1 MANKKRKKIKKR
13 NNNYQKY
20 YLVIL
25 TVFLGLLIT
34 WSIRQNDQPEVLTSA
49 REDELVLIL
58 DDLVK
63 QTDNLERELIQQ
75 RQVLESLKSGSS
87 EQAREAAQKR
97 LDQLIVLSGSAPV
110 SGAGLQIQITGDL
123 YSVSAFTLLDA
134 VQELRDAGAVA
145 IEINGNRVVSNT
157 YFIDATNGIRISQKT
172 IRSPYI
178 IKALGDP
185 ATLETAL
192 RIPGGIVETIQTSDG
207 VVSII
212 KSSNIDIDSVVALET
227 PEYAVS

>member
-1 MANKKRKKIKKR
+1 MAKTKTKKKRKK
-13 NNNYQKY
+13 NNQKY
-20 YLVIL
+20 YLVFL
-25 TVFLGLLIT
+25 TIFLGLLIT
-34 WSIRQNDQPEVLTSA
+34 WSIRQNDQPEVLSSA

-63 QTDNLERELIQQ
+63 QTDSLEQELVKQ
-75 RQVLESLKSGSS
+75 RQVLESLQSGSS
-87 EQAREAAQKR
+87 EQAREAAQRR

-110 SGAGLQIQITGDL
+110 NGPGLQIRITGDL

-134 VQELRDAGAVA
+134 IQELRDAGAVA

-157 YFIDATNGIRISQKT
+157 YFLDAPDGIKISQKT
-172 IRSPYI
+172 IRSPYVVNVI
-178 IKALGDP
+178 GDP

-192 RIPGGIVETIQTSDG
+192 RIPGGIVETIQTADG
-207 VVSII
+207 VVAIN
-212 KSSNIDIDSVVALET
+212 KSTNINIDSVVTLEV

>member
-1 MANKKRKKIKKR
+1 MAKTKKKKKRKK
-13 NNNYQKY
+13 NNQKY
-20 YLVIL
+20 YLVFL
-25 TVFLGLLIT
+25 TIFLGLLIT
-34 WSIRQNDQPEVLTSA
+34 WSIRQNDQPEVLSSA

-63 QTDNLERELIQQ
+63 QTDSLEQELVKQ
-75 RQVLESLKSGSS
+75 RQVLESLQSGSS
-87 EQAREAAQKR
+87 EQAREAAQRR

-110 SGAGLQIQITGDL
+110 NGPGLQIRITGDL

-134 VQELRDAGAVA
+134 IQELRDAGAVA

-157 YFIDATNGIRISQKT
+157 YFLDAPDGIKISQKT
-172 IRSPYI
+172 IRSPYVVNVI
-178 IKALGDP
+178 GDP

-192 RIPGGIVETIQTSDG
+192 RIPGGIVETIQTADG
-207 VVSII
+207 VVAIN
-212 KSSNIDIDSVVALET
+212 KSTNINIDSVVTLEV

>member
-1 MANKKRKKIKKR
+1 
-13 NNNYQKY
+13 
-20 YLVIL
+20 
-25 TVFLGLLIT
+25 
-34 WSIRQNDQPEVLTSA
+34 
-49 REDELVLIL
+49 LIL

-63 QTDNLERELIQQ
+63 QTDSLEQELVKQ
-75 RQVLESLKSGSS
+75 RQVLESLQSGSS

-110 SGAGLQIQITGDL
+110 SGPGLQIRITGDL

-134 VQELRDAGAVA
+134 IQELRDAGAVA

-157 YFIDATNGIRISQKT
+157 YFLDAPDGIKISQKT
-172 IRSPYI
+172 IRSPYVVNVI
-178 IKALGDP
+178 GDP

-192 RIPGGIVETIQTSDG
+192 RIPGGIVETIQTADG
-207 VVSII
+207 AVAIN
-212 KSSNIDIDSVVALET
+212 KSTNVDIDSVVTLEV

>member
-1 MANKKRKKIKKR
+1 MAKTKSKKKKKK
-13 NNNYQKY
+13 NYQKY

-25 TVFLGLLIT
+25 TIFLGLLIT
-34 WSIRQNDQPEVLTSA
+34 WSIRQNDQPEVLSSA

-63 QTDNLERELIQQ
+63 QTDSLEQELVKQ
-75 RQVLESLKSGSS
+75 RQVLESLQSGSS

-110 SGAGLQIQITGDL
+110 SGPGLQIRITGDL

-134 VQELRDAGAVA
+134 IQELRDAGAVA

-157 YFIDATNGIRISQKT
+157 YFLDAPDGIKISQKT
-172 IRSPYI
+172 IRSPYVVNVI
-178 IKALGDP
+178 GDP

-192 RIPGGIVETIQTSDG
+192 RIPGGIVETIQTADG
-207 VVSII
+207 AVAIN
-212 KSSNIDIDSVVALET
+212 KSTNVDIDSVVTLEV

>member
-1 MANKKRKKIKKR
+1 MAKRKSRVKKKR
-13 NNNYQKY
+13 NFQKY
-20 YLVIL
+20 YLVFL

-34 WSIRQNDQPEVLTSA
+34 WSIRQNDEPEVLTSA

-63 QTDNLERELIQQ
+63 QTDNLEQELVKQK
-75 RQVLESLKSGSS
+75 QVLESLQNGSN
-87 EQAREAAQKR
+87 EQAREAAQRR

-110 SGAGLQIQITGDL
+110 SGSGLQIRITGDL
-123 YSVSAFTLLDA
+123 YSVSAFTLLDMI
-134 VQELRDAGAVA
+134 QELRDAGAVA

-157 YFIDATNGIRISQKT
+157 YFLDAVDGIKISQKT
-172 IRSPYI
+172 IRSPYVVNVI
-178 IKALGDP
+178 GDP

-192 RIPGGIVETIQTSDG
+192 KIPGGIVETIQTADG
-207 VVSII
+207 VVVVN
-212 KSSNIDIDSVVALET
+212 KSTNIDIDSIVTLEV

>member
-1 MANKKRKKIKKR
+1 MAKRKLNK

-20 YLVIL
+20 YLVFIMM
-25 TVFLGLLIT
+25 FLGLLIT
-34 WSIRQNDQPEVLTSA
+34 WSIRQNDEPEVLTSA

-63 QTDNLERELIQQ
+63 QTDSLEQELVKQQ
-75 RQVLESLKSGSS
+75 QVLESLQNGSS
-87 EQAREAAQKR
+87 DQAREAAQRR

-110 SGAGLQIQITGDL
+110 SGPGLQIRITGDL

-134 VQELRDAGAVA
+134 IQELRDAGAVA

-157 YFIDATNGIRISQKT
+157 FFLDAPDGIKVSQKT
-172 IRSPYI
+172 IRSPYVI
-178 IKALGDP
+178 NVIGDP
-185 ATLETAL
+185 STLETAL

-207 VVSII
+207 TVVIN
-212 KSSNIDIDSVVALET
+212 KSTAIDIDSIVTLEV

>member
-1 MANKKRKKIKKR
+1 MAKRKLNK

-20 YLVIL
+20 YLVFIMM
-25 TVFLGLLIT
+25 FLGLLIT
-34 WSIRQNDQPEVLTSA
+34 WSIRQNDEPEVLTSA

-63 QTDNLERELIQQ
+63 QTDSLEQELVKQQ
-75 RQVLESLKSGSS
+75 QVLESLQNGSS
-87 EQAREAAQKR
+87 DQAREAAQRR

-110 SGAGLQIQITGDL
+110 SGPGLQIRITGDL

-134 VQELRDAGAVA
+134 IQELKDAGAVA

-157 YFIDATNGIRISQKT
+157 FFLDAPDGIKVSQKT
-172 IRSPYI
+172 IRSPYVI
-178 IKALGDP
+178 NVIGDP
-185 ATLETAL
+185 STLETAL

-207 VVSII
+207 TVVIN
-212 KSSNIDIDSVVALET
+212 KSTAIDIDSIVTLEV

>member
-1 MANKKRKKIKKR
+1 MATKKRKRKKKKKS
-13 NNNYQKY
+13 NQNY
-20 YLVIL
+20 YLVFL

-63 QTDNLERELIQQ
+63 QTDNLEQELIQQ
-75 RQVLESLKSGSS
+75 RQVLESLKNGSS

-157 YFIDATNGIRISQKT
+157 YFLDAAEGIRISQRT
-172 IRSPYI
+172 VRSPYV
-178 IKALGDP
+178 IKVIGDP

-192 RIPGGIVETIQTSDG
+192 KIPGGIVETIQTSDG
-207 VVSII
+207 IVSILR
-212 KSSNIDIDSVVALET
+212 SSNVDIDSIVTLQT
-227 PEYAVS
+227 PEYALS

>member
-1 MANKKRKKIKKR
+1 MAKRKSKTKKKK
-13 NNNYQKY
+13 NYQKY

-34 WSIRQNDQPEVLTSA
+34 WSIRQNDEPEVLTSA

-63 QTDNLERELIQQ
+63 QTDSLEQELVKQK
-75 RQVLESLKSGSS
+75 QVLESLQNGSS
-87 EQAREAAQKR
+87 EQAREAAQRR

-110 SGAGLQIQITGDL
+110 SGPGIQIRITGDL

-134 VQELRDAGAVA
+134 IQELRDAGAVA

-157 YFIDATNGIRISQKT
+157 YFLDAPDGIKISQKT

-178 IKALGDP
+178 INVIGDP

-192 RIPGGIVETIQTSDG
+192 KIPGGIAETIQTADG
-207 VVSII
+207 VVVIY
-212 KSSNIDIDSVVALET
+212 KSTNIDIDSVVTLEV
-227 PEYAVS
+227 PEYANS

>member
-1 MANKKRKKIKKR
+1 MAKRKSRVKKKR
-13 NNNYQKY
+13 NFHKY
-20 YLVIL
+20 YLVFL

-34 WSIRQNDQPEVLTSA
+34 WSIRQNDEPEVLTSA

-63 QTDNLERELIQQ
+63 QTDNLEQELVKQK
-75 RQVLESLKSGSS
+75 QVLESLQKGSS
-87 EQAREAAQKR
+87 DQAREAAQRR

-110 SGAGLQIQITGDL
+110 SGSGLQIRITGDL
-123 YSVSAFTLLDA
+123 YSVSAFTLLDMI
-134 VQELRDAGAVA
+134 QELRDAGAVA

-157 YFIDATNGIRISQKT
+157 YFLDAADGIKISQKT
-172 IRSPYI
+172 IRSPYVVNVI
-178 IKALGDP
+178 GDP

-192 RIPGGIVETIQTSDG
+192 KIPGGIVETIQTADG
-207 VVSII
+207 VVVVN
-212 KSSNIDIDSVVALET
+212 KSTNIDIDSIVTLEV

>member
-1 MANKKRKKIKKR
+1 MAKRKKRVSKR
-13 NNNYQKY
+13 KNYQKY
-20 YLVIL
+20 YLVFL

-63 QTDNLERELIQQ
+63 QTDDLEQELVKQK
-75 RQVLESLKSGSS
+75 QVLESLKNGSS
-87 EQAREAAQKR
+87 DQAREAAQRR
-97 LDQLIVLSGSAPV
+97 LDQLIVLSGTAPV
-110 SGAGLQIQITGDL
+110 SGSGLQIRITGDL
-123 YSVSAFTLLDA
+123 YSVSAFTLLDM

-145 IEINGNRVVSNT
+145 IEINGSRVVSNT
-157 YFIDATNGIRISQKT
+157 YFQDAPDGIKISQKT
-172 IRSPYI
+172 IRSPYVVNAI
-178 IKALGDP
+178 GDP

-192 RIPGGIVETIQTSDG
+192 KIPGGIVETIQTADG
-207 VVSII
+207 VVVVNRST
-212 KSSNIDIDSVVALET
+212 NVAIDSIVAIEV

>member
-1 MANKKRKKIKKR
+1 MAKTKKKKKRKK
-13 NNNYQKY
+13 NNQKY
-20 YLVIL
+20 YLVFL
-25 TVFLGLLIT
+25 TIFLGLLIT
-34 WSIRQNDQPEVLTSA
+34 WSIRQNDQPEVLSSA

-63 QTDNLERELIQQ
+63 QTDSLEQELVKQ
-75 RQVLESLKSGSS
+75 RQVLESLQSGSS
-87 EQAREAAQKR
+87 EQAREAAQRR

-110 SGAGLQIQITGDL
+110 NGPGLQIRITGDL

-134 VQELRDAGAVA
+134 IQELRDAGAVA

-157 YFIDATNGIRISQKT
+157 YFLDAPDGIKISQKT
-172 IRSPYI
+172 IRSPYVVNVI
-178 IKALGDP
+178 GDP

-192 RIPGGIVETIQTSDG
+192 RIPGGIVETIQTADG
-207 VVSII
+207 VVAIN
-212 KSSNIDIDSVVALET
+212 KSTTINIDSVVTLEV

>member
-1 MANKKRKKIKKR
+1 MAKTKTKKKRKKK
-13 NNNYQKY
+13 NNQKY
-20 YLVIL
+20 YLVFL
-25 TVFLGLLIT
+25 TIFLGLLIT
-34 WSIRQNDQPEVLTSA
+34 WSIRQNDQPEVLSSA

-63 QTDNLERELIQQ
+63 QTDSLEQELVKQ
-75 RQVLESLKSGSS
+75 RQVLESLQSGSS
-87 EQAREAAQKR
+87 EQAREAAQRR

-110 SGAGLQIQITGDL
+110 NGPGLQIRITGDL

-134 VQELRDAGAVA
+134 IQELRDAGAVA

-157 YFIDATNGIRISQKT
+157 YFLDAPDGIKISQKT
-172 IRSPYI
+172 IRSPYVVNVI
-178 IKALGDP
+178 GDP

-192 RIPGGIVETIQTSDG
+192 RIPGGIVETIQTADG
-207 VVSII
+207 VVAIN
-212 KSSNIDIDSVVALET
+212 KSTNINIDSVVTLEV

>member
-1 MANKKRKKIKKR
+1 MAKRKLKKK
-13 NNNYQKY
+13 NNSQKY
-20 YLVIL
+20 YLVLIMM
-25 TVFLGLLIT
+25 FLGLLIT
-34 WSIRQNDQPEVLTSA
+34 WSIRQNDEPEVLTSA

-63 QTDNLERELIQQ
+63 QTDSLEQELVKQQ
-75 RQVLESLKSGSS
+75 QVLESLQNGSS
-87 EQAREAAQKR
+87 DQAREAAQRR

-110 SGAGLQIQITGDL
+110 SGPGLQIRITGDL

-134 VQELRDAGAVA
+134 IQELRDAGAVA
-145 IEINGNRVVSNT
+145 IEINANRVVSNT
-157 YFIDATNGIRISQKT
+157 YFLDAPDGIKVSQKT

-178 IKALGDP
+178 INVIGDP
-185 ATLETAL
+185 STLETAL

-207 VVSII
+207 TVVIN
-212 KSSNIDIDSVVALET
+212 KSTTVDIDSIVTLEV

>member
-1 MANKKRKKIKKR
+1 MAKRKNKTKRKK
-13 NNNYQKY
+13 NYQKY

-34 WSIRQNDQPEVLTSA
+34 WSIRQNDEPEVLTSA

-63 QTDNLERELIQQ
+63 QTDSLEQELVKQK
-75 RQVLESLKSGSS
+75 QVLESLQNGSS
-87 EQAREAAQKR
+87 EQAREAAQRR

-110 SGAGLQIQITGDL
+110 SGPGIQIRITGDL

-134 VQELRDAGAVA
+134 IQELRDAGAVA

-157 YFIDATNGIRISQKT
+157 YFLDAPDGIKISQKT

-178 IKALGDP
+178 INVIGDP

-192 RIPGGIVETIQTSDG
+192 KIPGGIAETIQTTDG
-207 VVSII
+207 VVVIN
-212 KSSNIDIDSVVALET
+212 KSTNIDIDSVVTLEV
-227 PEYAVS
+227 PEYANS

>member
-1 MANKKRKKIKKR
+1 MAKTKSKRK
-13 NNNYQKY
+13 NSSSNQKY
-20 YLVIL
+20 YLVVL
-25 TVFLGLLIT
+25 TIFLGLLIT
-34 WSIRQNDQPEVLTSA
+34 WSIRQNDQPEVLASA

-63 QTDNLERELIQQ
+63 QTDSLEQELVKQ
-75 RQVLESLKSGSS
+75 RQVLESLQSGSS
-87 EQAREAAQKR
+87 EQAREAAQRR

-110 SGAGLQIQITGDL
+110 SGPGLQRRITGDL

-157 YFIDATNGIRISQKT
+157 YFLDAPDGIKISQKT
-172 IRSPYI
+172 IRSPYVVNVI
-178 IKALGDP
+178 GDP

-192 RIPGGIVETIQTSDG
+192 KIPGGIVETIQTADG
-207 VVSII
+207 VVVIN
-212 KSSNIDIDSVVALET
+212 KSTNIDIDSVVTLEV

>member
-1 MANKKRKKIKKR
+1 MAKTKSKRK
-13 NNNYQKY
+13 NSSSNQKY
-20 YLVIL
+20 YLVVL
-25 TVFLGLLIT
+25 TIFLGLLIT
-34 WSIRQNDQPEVLTSA
+34 WSIRQNDQPEVLASA

-63 QTDNLERELIQQ
+63 QTDSLEQELVKQ
-75 RQVLESLKSGSS
+75 RQVLESLQSGSS
-87 EQAREAAQKR
+87 EQAREAAQRR

-110 SGAGLQIQITGDL
+110 SGPGLQIRITGDL

-157 YFIDATNGIRISQKT
+157 YFLDAPDGIKISQKT
-172 IRSPYI
+172 IRSPYVVNVI
-178 IKALGDP
+178 GDP

-192 RIPGGIVETIQTSDG
+192 KIPGGIVETIQTADG
-207 VVSII
+207 VVVIN
-212 KSSNIDIDSVVALET
+212 KSTNIDIDSVVTLEV

>member
-1 MANKKRKKIKKR
+1 MAKTKSKRK
-13 NNNYQKY
+13 NSSSNQKY
-20 YLVIL
+20 YLVVL
-25 TVFLGLLIT
+25 TIFLGLLIT
-34 WSIRQNDQPEVLTSA
+34 WSIRQNDQPEVLASA

-63 QTDNLERELIQQ
+63 QTDSLEQELVKQ
-75 RQVLESLKSGSS
+75 RQVLESLQSGSS
-87 EQAREAAQKR
+87 EQAREAAQRR

-110 SGAGLQIQITGDL
+110 SGPGLQLRITGDL

-157 YFIDATNGIRISQKT
+157 YFLDAPDGIKISQKT
-172 IRSPYI
+172 IRSPYVVNVI
-178 IKALGDP
+178 GDP

-192 RIPGGIVETIQTSDG
+192 KIPGGIVETIQTADG
-207 VVSII
+207 VVVIN
-212 KSSNIDIDSVVALET
+212 KSTNIDIDSVVTLEV

>member
-1 MANKKRKKIKKR
+1 MAKTKKKKKRKK
-13 NNNYQKY
+13 NNQKY
-20 YLVIL
+20 YLVFL
-25 TVFLGLLIT
+25 TIFLGLLIT
-34 WSIRQNDQPEVLTSA
+34 WSIRQNDQPEVLSSA

-63 QTDNLERELIQQ
+63 QTDSLEQELVKQ
-75 RQVLESLKSGSS
+75 RQVLESLQSGSS
-87 EQAREAAQKR
+87 EQAREAAQRR

-110 SGAGLQIQITGDL
+110 NGPGLQIRITGDL

-134 VQELRDAGAVA
+134 IQELRDAGAVA

-157 YFIDATNGIRISQKT
+157 YFLDAPDGIKISQKT
-172 IRSPYI
+172 IRSPYVVNVI
-178 IKALGDP
+178 GDP

-192 RIPGGIVETIQTSDG
+192 RIPGGIVETIQTADG
-207 VVSII
+207 VVAIN
-212 KSSNIDIDSVVALET
+212 KSTNIDIDSVVTLEV

>member
-1 MANKKRKKIKKR
+1 MAKTKKKRKK
-13 NNNYQKY
+13 NNQKY
-20 YLVIL
+20 YLVFL
-25 TVFLGLLIT
+25 TIFLGLLIT
-34 WSIRQNDQPEVLTSA
+34 WSIRQNDQPEVLSSA

-63 QTDNLERELIQQ
+63 QTDSLEQELVKQ
-75 RQVLESLKSGSS
+75 RQVLESLQSGSS
-87 EQAREAAQKR
+87 EQAREAAQRR

-110 SGAGLQIQITGDL
+110 NGPGLQIRITGDL

-134 VQELRDAGAVA
+134 IQELRDAGAVA

-157 YFIDATNGIRISQKT
+157 YFLDAPDGIKISQKT
-172 IRSPYI
+172 IRSPYVVNVI
-178 IKALGDP
+178 GDP

-192 RIPGGIVETIQTSDG
+192 RIPGGIVETIQTADG
-207 VVSII
+207 VVAIN
-212 KSSNIDIDSVVALET
+212 KSTNINIDSVVTLEV

>member
-1 MANKKRKKIKKR
+1 MAKTRSKKKKKK
-13 NNNYQKY
+13 NYQKY

-25 TVFLGLLIT
+25 TIFLGLLIT
-34 WSIRQNDQPEVLTSA
+34 WSIRQNDQPEVLSSA

-63 QTDNLERELIQQ
+63 QTDSLEQELVKQ
-75 RQVLESLKSGSS
+75 RQVLESLQSGSS

-110 SGAGLQIQITGDL
+110 SGPGLQIRITGDL

-134 VQELRDAGAVA
+134 IQELRDAGAVA

-157 YFIDATNGIRISQKT
+157 FFLDAPDGIKISQKT
-172 IRSPYI
+172 IRSPYVVNVI
-178 IKALGDP
+178 GDP

-192 RIPGGIVETIQTSDG
+192 RIPGGIVETIQTADG
-207 VVSII
+207 AVAIN
-212 KSSNIDIDSVVALET
+212 KSTNVDIDSVVTLEV